1 MSNFENSRSQ
11 LPGGLARFLQAL
23 AREGAALLRKS
34 PFSRIVIR
42 RRERRLRLCE
52 TVSLG
57 EKRIVAVVQYDH
69 QQFLVGCAGSSIEL
83 LATLQPARPPAP
95 RIAPLEFKTR

>member
-1 MSNFENSRSQ
+1 MSNIENSRSQ
-11 LPGGLARFLQAL
+11 LPGGLVRFLQAL
-23 AREGAALLRKS
+23 VREAAALFQKS
-34 PFSRIVIR
+34 PLSRIVIR
-42 RRERRLRLCE
+42 KRERRLRLCE

-57 EKRIVAVVQYDH
+57 EKRIVAVVQCGH

-83 LATLQPARPPAP
+83 LATLQPARPPAL